1 MRNTKVSYERNL
13 SATFKRCLSNVYAA
27 IGTSSSMLSNRV
39 SWFYDLR
46 GSSVTVDTAC
56 SSSLIGLHLGCQ
68 GLLQGEADMVSQIP
82 GP

>member
-1 MRNTKVSYERNL
+1 MQNIKVCHKGKVIREA
-13 SATFKRCLSNVYAA
+13 SAKIVLA

-56 SSSLIGLHLGCQ
+56 SSSLIGLHHGCHS
-68 GLLQGEADMVSQIP
+68 LLQGESDMVSHLLVLRST
-82 GP
+82 